1 MELSHNFNTNSG
13 FIKPGFKIS
22 DIFPFCEWNTGVK
35 WEYGDEIPSYGR
47 WTIGSY
53 ITLKVDY

>member
-22 DIFPFCEWNTGVK
+22 GIFPFCEWNTGVK
-35 WEYGDEIPSYGR
+35 WEYGDEIRGQQKIFVGKKNNS
-47 WTIGSY
+47 WN
-53 ITLKVDY
+53 